1 MRTLIG
7 VGLTAGIGLAAVAW
21 RRAAAPSDD
30 FYATATD
37 RGSTARMTGPT
48 DLEYTYHRSE
58 QVVSLHSV
66 DLESARALLP
76 SDALHPVRL
85 PNGRALLAISGA
97 RYVEG
102 TAPGRDTRDMP
113 YGESMI
119 TILVTPEPSP
129 PLVPIVRGLMGG
141 HSRPPYGGYLWHMAV
156 TNRVAR
162 DTSRELGYPCFVADF
177 AFEDDLAERRL
188 RVSEGGREILLLTTA
203 ARGRISPDRAP
214 MTVYNVRG
222 DRLFE
227 TVCPCSGYAQ
237 QHLGRGSGRLE
248 LGDHPVA
255 DELRAL
261 RPSAEAVV
269 TRSYLNLRIRIPP
282 GHPVGPA
289 RPKCGYAGSDGER
302 GMYSIRY
309 PDGSIVDLDPPP
321 RMAITAPAGPAV
333 AVLTPSRRQP

>member
-1 MRTLIG
+1 M
-7 VGLTAGIGLAAVAW
+7 
-21 RRAAAPSDD
+21 
-30 FYATATD
+30 
-37 RGSTARMTGPT
+37 
-48 DLEYTYHRSE
+48 
-58 QVVSLHSV
+58 
-66 DLESARALLP
+66 
-76 SDALHPVRL
+76 
-85 PNGRALLAISGA
+85 
-97 RYVEG
+97 
-102 TAPGRDTRDMP
+102 
-113 YGESMI
+113 
-119 TILVTPEPSP
+119 
-129 PLVPIVRGLMGG
+129 
-141 HSRPPYGGYLWHMAV
+141 
-156 TNRVAR
+156 
-162 DTSRELGYPCFVADF
+162 
-177 AFEDDLAERRL
+177 
-188 RVSEGGREILLLTTA
+188 RVSEGGREILLLTTP
-203 ARGRISPDRAP
+203 ARGRVSPDRAP

-289 RPKCGYAGSDGER
+289 RPQCGSAGSDRER
-302 GMYSIRY
+302 GMYAIRY